1 VITRAL
7 PIRWKVSIFLLLIT
21 TINYI
26 DRLTFSILAP
36 VINEEFGFSNTDYG
50 NLSAAFLFAYAFGQ
64 LFGGKLI
71 DILGTKRALTLAV
84 ALWSI
89 AGILHAFGQGFR
101 SFFLFRVLLG
111 IGEAANFPA
120 ANKAIAEWF
129 PANERSLAVGIVTAG
144 PGLGSILAPPVV
156 AALVVTLNWQWAFII
171 TGLIGFVWLWFWH
184 RNYYAPEDHPDL
196 PESEHAIALEEASTD
211 DQPPKSWIE
220 FLFYRET
227 WGLII
232 SRFFADGAFYFLI
245 FWLPLYLSTERG
257 MDIRSIGMFAWI
269 PFVAADLGSLA
280 GGWTG
285 KKLIDLGLSLNA
297 ARKVVI
303 WIGALLALAVF
314 PAANTESIGMFIFL
328 VCIGLFG
335 IQFKSSNMFALPA
348 DMFAAKEV
356 ATIWGIFGAAG
367 SLGGALFQT
376 QVGIL
381 IDTFS
386 YHPVFAAVACMH
398 IISALAVMIF
408 IPKVERLGSRINK
421 HSTMKQS

>member
-1 VITRAL
+1 MITRAL

-36 VINEEFGFSNTDYG
+36 VINEEFDFSNTDYG

-144 PGLGSILAPPVV
+144 PGLGSIRAPPVV

-196 PESEHAIALEEASTD
+196 PESEHAIALEEASTN

-220 FLFYRET
+220 KE
-227 WGLII
+227 
-232 SRFFADGAFYFLI
+232 
-245 FWLPLYLSTERG
+245 LY
-257 MDIRSIGMFAWI
+257 
-269 PFVAADLGSLA
+269 P
-280 GGWTG
+280 
-285 KKLIDLGLSLNA
+285 
-297 ARKVVI
+297 
-303 WIGALLALAVF
+303 
-314 PAANTESIGMFIFL
+314 
-328 VCIGLFG
+328 
-335 IQFKSSNMFALPA
+335 
-348 DMFAAKEV
+348 
-356 ATIWGIFGAAG
+356 
-367 SLGGALFQT
+367 
-376 QVGIL
+376 
-381 IDTFS
+381 
-386 YHPVFAAVACMH
+386 
-398 IISALAVMIF
+398 
-408 IPKVERLGSRINK
+408 
-421 HSTMKQS
+421 

>member
-1 VITRAL
+1 MPV
-7 PIRWKVSIFLLLIT
+7 RWKVSIFLLLIT

-36 VINEEFGFSNTDYG
+36 IINEEFGFSNIDYG

-71 DILGTKRALTLAV
+71 DILGSKRALTLAV

-101 SFFLFRVLLG
+101 TFFLFRVLLG
-111 IGEAANFPA
+111 VGEAANFPA

-129 PANERSLAVGIVTAG
+129 PSNERSLAVGIVTAG
-144 PGLGSILAPPVV
+144 PGLGSILAPPIV
-156 AALVVTLNWQWAFII
+156 AALAVTLSWQWAFII

-184 RNYYAPEDHPDL
+184 RTYYAPQDHPNL
-196 PESEHAIALEEASTD
+196 PEAERPVTFSGEAKE
-211 DQPPKSWIE
+211 DQPAESWTAI
-220 FLFYRET
+220 LLYRET
-227 WGLII
+227 WGLIL

-269 PFVAADLGSLA
+269 PFVAADLGSLL

-285 KKLIDLGLSLNA
+285 KKLIDRGMSLNA

-303 WIGALLALAVF
+303 WVGALLALAII
-314 PAANTESIGMFIFL
+314 PAANTESTTMFIFL
-328 VCIGLFG
+328 VCISLFA
-335 IQFKSSNMFALPA
+335 IQFKSSNLFTLPA
-348 DMFAAKEV
+348 DMFASKEV
-356 ATIWGIFGAAG
+356 ATIWGVFGAAG

-376 QVGIL
+376 QVGML

-386 YHPVFAAVACMH
+386 YHPVFLAVASMH
-398 IISALAVMIF
+398 VISALAVMIF
-408 IPKVERLGSRINK
+408 IPKVERL
-421 HSTMKQS
+421 TL

>member
-1 VITRAL
+1 MPV
-7 PIRWKVSIFLLLIT
+7 RWKVSIFLLLIT

-36 VINEEFGFSNTDYG
+36 IINEEFGFSNIDYG

-71 DILGTKRALTLAV
+71 DILGSKRALTLAV

-101 SFFLFRVLLG
+101 TFFLFRVLLG

-129 PANERSLAVGIVTAG
+129 PSNERSLAVGIVTAG
-144 PGLGSILAPPVV
+144 PGLGSILAPPIV
-156 AALVVTLNWQWAFII
+156 AALAVTLSWQWAFII
-171 TGLIGFVWLWFWH
+171 TGLIGFAWLWFWH
-184 RNYYAPEDHPDL
+184 RTYYAPQDHPDL
-196 PESEHAIALEEASTD
+196 PETERSVALSDEAKA
-211 DQPPKSWIE
+211 DQPAKSWTE
-220 FLFYRET
+220 LLLYREP
-227 WGLII
+227 WGLIL

-257 MDIRSIGMFAWI
+257 MDIKAIGMFAWI
-269 PFVAADLGSLA
+269 PFVAADLGSLL

-285 KKLIDLGLSLNA
+285 KKLIDRGMSLNA

-303 WIGALLALAVF
+303 WVGALLALAII
-314 PAANTESIGMFIFL
+314 PAANTESTTMFIFL
-328 VCIGLFG
+328 VCISLFA
-335 IQFKSSNMFALPA
+335 IQFKSSNLFTLPA
-348 DMFAAKEV
+348 DMFASKEV

-376 QVGIL
+376 QVGTL

-386 YHPVFAAVACMH
+386 YHPVFLAVASMH
-398 IISALAVMIF
+398 VISALAVMIF
-408 IPKVERLGSRINK
+408 IPKIERL
-421 HSTMKQS
+421 T